1 HQLMVA
7 NGVDIFFQGHDHLY
21 AVEELDGIVY
31 QEVPMPSD
39 SSYNIGVT
47 DNGDAYTGTK
57 LNGSGHLRVRVD
69 PDCVTVDYVA
79 AWLPQDTLGT
89 NKNREIRHTYKK
101 GACATPTGGGYSI
114 NDPFFEVFP
123 NPAGERVTIRTE
135 TSRSTDRKIELI
147 DTNGKPVCHYIL
159 KAGTDETTLDISS
172 LNTGMY
178 FLRIHDQDTPMTAR
192 IFISKHL

>member
-1 HQLMVA
+1 MVA

-47 DNGDAYTGTK
+47 DNGDAYTGIK

-79 AWLPQDTLGT
+79 AWLPQTPSEQTKTAKSVILT
-89 NKNREIRHTYKK
+89 KK
-101 GACATPTGGGYSI
+101 ARAPHRQEADIVS
-114 NDPFFEVFP
+114 
-123 NPAGERVTIRTE
+123 
-135 TSRSTDRKIELI
+135 
-147 DTNGKPVCHYIL
+147 
-159 KAGTDETTLDISS
+159 TTLFSKYS
-172 LNTGMY
+172 P
-178 FLRIHDQDTPMTAR
+178 TPQG
-192 IFISKHL
+192 KG